1 MIVVR
6 RDGELL
12 LVTQPDHAHFAA
24 RLLALRRDD
33 GLAGNPRRDEVL
45 LAVREHDNG
54 WREADAAPRVND
66 RLRPLDFRE
75 APAPLRQEIWLRGVA
90 RYAEHHPYAALLIAA
105 HARRLHADLR
115 GEDWAEF
122 LMRLGQI
129 QEDLRARN
137 GPDPQGLDADYG
149 LLEWAD
155 AAALAALDVWP
166 SFNLARGG
174 GENRADGL
182 HLRPFP
188 LAGSTHF
195 EIAARRIPDRAYES
209 GPDLARTLAESRWGA
224 VRVAVLP
231 W

>member
-6 RDGELL
+6 WDGELL
-12 LVTQPDHAHFAA
+12 LVTQPDHAHFAS

-33 GLAGNPRRDEVL
+33 GLAGHPRRDEIL

-54 WREADAAPRVND
+54 WREADAAPRVD
-66 RLRPLDFRE
+66 ERSRPLDFRE
-75 APAPLRQEIWLRGVA
+75 APAPLRQEVWLRGVA
-90 RYAEHHPYAALLIAA
+90 RYAERQPYAALLIAE
-105 HARRLHADLR
+105 HARRLHA
-115 GEDWAEF
+115 GHEGAGWAEF
-122 LMRLGQI
+122 RTRLGQF
-129 QEDLRARN
+129 QEDLQARS
-137 GPDPQGLDADYG
+137 GSLSQSLESDYG

-155 AAALAALDVWP
+155 AAALAALGVWP
-166 SFNLARGG
+166 AFDLARGR

-195 EIAARRIPDRAYES
+195 EIACRRIPDRAYES
-209 GPDLARTLAESRWGA
+209 GLDLARTLVESRWA
-224 VRVAVLP
+224 TVRVGVLP